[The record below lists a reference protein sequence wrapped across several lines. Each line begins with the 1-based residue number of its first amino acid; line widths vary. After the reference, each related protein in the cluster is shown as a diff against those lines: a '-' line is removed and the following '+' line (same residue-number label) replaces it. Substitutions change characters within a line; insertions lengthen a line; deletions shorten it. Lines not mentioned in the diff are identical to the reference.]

1 MVSTSEGLFVLGGRN
16 DFNFQSSVYVLKCI
30 FIGIDCFWDTMNLEL
45 ALPRASFVA
54 LNVPDYFLRAEG
66 SDCVSMNS
74 IR

>member
-16 DFNFQSSVYVLKCI
+16 DFNYQSSVYMLKCI

-54 LNVPDYFLRAEG
+54 LNVPDYLTQCDE
-66 SDCVSMNS
+66 
-74 IR
+74 